1 MKGYSRLEK
10 GGLRSEDEATPLG
23 ETRSWRPKE
32 RNWQP
37 SLPWKEAAPESSRS
51 YGNSQSSSYG
61 RHQSYGNMDGR
72 YDSGYSS
79 YNSSNYSNGH
89 RSYGYGSYNSQN
101 YGDNEDWRHRGYG
114 RWGMR

>member
-1 MKGYSRLEK
+1 
-10 GGLRSEDEATPLG
+10 
-23 ETRSWRPKE
+23 
-32 RNWQP
+32 
-37 SLPWKEAAPESSRS
+37 
-51 YGNSQSSSYG
+51 
-61 RHQSYGNMDGR
+61 MDGR
-72 YDSGYSS
+72 YDSGYSG